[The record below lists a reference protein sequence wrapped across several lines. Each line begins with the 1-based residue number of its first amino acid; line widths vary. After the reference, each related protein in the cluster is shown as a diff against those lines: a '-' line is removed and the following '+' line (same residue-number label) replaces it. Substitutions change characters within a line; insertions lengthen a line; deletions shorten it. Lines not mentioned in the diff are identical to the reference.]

1 MTFRSRYRIK
11 VEILEDDV
19 YSSISLLF
27 FFWKRRNLFLF
38 WWRRPNR
45 LGEKERKEDNN
56 DSMDE
61 NENSFL
67 TKRPSASKRIKWS
80 IDQSINSKKKKRD
93 PILRAEISVVDEEER
108 NEGRRCSRLK
118 RRGGGRGGNTKRWAK
133 SSSVE
138 FNVLFIV
145 TWIRTMK
152 SMRSGS
158 VDPPLDLRSFS
169 VLRTL

>member
-1 MTFRSRYRIK
+1 MMTFRSRYRIK

-19 YSSISLLF
+19 YSSISL

-38 WWRRPNR
+38 WRRGPNR
-45 LGEKERKEDNN
+45 LGEKERKENNN
-56 DSMDE
+56 DLMDE

-67 TKRPSASKRIKWS
+67 TKRPFASKKIKWS
-80 IDQSINSKKKKRD
+80 IDRSINSKRKKRD
-93 PILRAEISVVDEEER
+93 PIPRAKFSAVDGEER

-118 RRGGGRGGNTKRWAK
+118 RRGGGRGGNTKRCVK

-138 FNVLFIV
+138 FDVLFIV

-152 SMRSGS
+152 SMRSRS
-158 VDPPLDLRSFS
+158 VDPPPGLRSLS
-169 VLRTL
+169 DLRTL